1 MVPVLAVSP
10 LLSVRP
16 LEASESDLRFKG
28 SPWKVRRMAVGG
40 CESRFTLLALLRL
53 SVPCPPPPAL
63 DDAGP
68 GLLLSG
74 RRVRFCLTF
83 RRRLSSRASSLV
95 MSSSSSLAEDGG
107 LRWPGRFEGG
117 DAGPEVEAAG

>member
-10 LLSVRP
+10 LLSVKP

-53 SVPCPPPPAL
+53 RVPCPPPAP

-68 GLLLSG
+68 GLLLRG
-74 RRVRFCLTF
+74 LRVRFCLTF

-117 DAGPEVEAAG
+117 DAGPEVEATG